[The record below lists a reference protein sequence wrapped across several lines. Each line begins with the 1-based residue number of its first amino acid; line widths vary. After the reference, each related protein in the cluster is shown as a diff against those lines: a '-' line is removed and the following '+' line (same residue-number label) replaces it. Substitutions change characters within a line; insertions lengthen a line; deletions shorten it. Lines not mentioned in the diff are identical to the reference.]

1 MREYGSPVRT
11 MTYQRKIRYSDTDAQ
26 GIVFNANYLRYLD
39 DAVTDLFEAMGLTSA
54 VLTSRGLDWVVG
66 RTEIDHRSPARLGET
81 LNTEVFV
88 SGRGTTSFTIDGRI
102 RETGGDRAVADTH
115 QIHVVID
122 AETLRPAPV
131 PSFVFEAIETFQGE
145 RVPERQR

>member
-1 MREYGSPVRT
+1 

-39 DAVTDLFEAMGLTSA
+39 DAVTDLFEAMGLTSTA
-54 VLTSRGLDWVVG
+54 LTSRGFDWVVG

-81 LNTEVFV
+81 LETEVFV

-102 RETGGDRAVADTH
+102 RETGDDRTVANTH

-122 AETLRPAPV
+122 ADTLRPTPV
-131 PSFVFEAIETFQGE
+131 PTFVMDAIEAFQGQ
-145 RVPERQR
+145 RVPERPR